1 MIAIKEFK
9 KYFEV
14 DYKNYK
20 KQCLGKNVEESSNI
34 YFADCSKKYKE
45 YSREELDNLINYI
58 NDLIWYKSMSV
69 ETSYELSK
77 MDYRIINIIPQ
88 FFTLIIAILTAI
100 VSVVVAYMQKAES
113 VGTGSFEVLIDSLL
127 DIYTVVGISIIPLTI
142 IIFLVGIIDYV
153 SRKNRAIKI
162 RFLKGIKAEIEKF

>member
-1 MIAIKEFK
+1 MIAIKEFN

-88 FFTLIIAILTAI
+88 FFTLIIAILTVI
-100 VSVVVAYMQKAES
+100 VSDRKSVV
-113 VGTGSFEVLIDSLL
+113 
-127 DIYTVVGISIIPLTI
+127 
-142 IIFLVGIIDYV
+142 
-153 SRKNRAIKI
+153 
-162 RFLKGIKAEIEKF
+162 